1 MQNEQLRQDV
11 VDYQKQID
19 SQKDT
24 ILLRRGEDSDYRSQL
39 SKKNFEL
46 VQYLDEI
53 QVKSAHVVEYFLDRY
68 EQWCF
73 SQSYANFFIK
83 SCGVRE
89 FGIQLGF
96 VMCPSWQLGQCS
108 CLLTS
113 PTTLPKWDG
122 GENQE
127 GKKTLMGCNKNSLT
141 GQERKK

>member
-53 QVKSAHVVEYFLDRY
+53 QVKSARCSICVRLLRTIVFFTKLCQFLD
-68 EQWCF
+68 QVMW
-73 SQSYANFFIK
+73 SK
-83 SCGVRE
+83 
-89 FGIQLGF
+89 GIWKTVGF
-96 VMCPSWQLGQCS
+96 WDALVWFNPNWQLGQRSCS
-108 CLLTS
+108 LTS
-113 PTTLPKWDG
+113 TTTLPKWDG
-122 GENQE
+122 GENQK
-127 GKKTLMGCNKNSLT
+127 GKKPSWVAIRTV
-141 GQERKK
+141 

>member
-46 VQYLDEI
+46 VQCLDEI

-68 EQWCF
+68 EQ
-73 SQSYANFFIK
+73 
-83 SCGVRE
+83 
-89 FGIQLGF
+89 
-96 VMCPSWQLGQCS
+96 
-108 CLLTS
+108 
-113 PTTLPKWDG
+113 
-122 GENQE
+122 
-127 GKKTLMGCNKNSLT
+127 
-141 GQERKK
+141 